1 MRAITLNDFDSG
13 AALRDVPDPEPG
25 ANEIRVRVHTASLN
39 PYDFFVANGL
49 AKGMME
55 YDFPVTVGADFA
67 GIVDK
72 VGEEVSRYSVGDEV
86 FGFVSTPPTLKLGTW
101 AEYLVVPED
110 MFVAA
115 KPANA
120 TMLEAGALGI
130 AATAAL
136 TAVEAID
143 PQPGET
149 VLIVG
154 ATGGVGGY
162 ALQLAAARGAA
173 VIATSRAEDEERL
186 RGYGAADTIDY
197 KKTDV
202 AATVRDRYPDGVKG
216 LIDTVNQTEGLNA
229 MAELVA
235 DGGHVAS
242 PLAQLDPDE
251 LVKRNVTATFVMA
264 SPAPDRLTA
273 VAEQVD
279 AGNLKV
285 PIQSVHPL
293 DGTLDAFEEKAQ
305 QGTHG
310 KLALAI
316 VEPDED

>member
-1 MRAITLNDFDSG
+1 MRAITLIDFESG
-13 AALRDVPDPEPG
+13 AALRDAPDPQPG
-25 ANEIRVRVHTASLN
+25 VNEIRVRVHSSSLN

-72 VGEEVSRYSVGDEV
+72 VGQEVSRYSVGDEV

-101 AEYLVVPED
+101 AEYVVVPED

-115 KPANA
+115 KPTNA

-162 ALQLAAARGAA
+162 ALQLAAARGAY
-173 VIATSRAEDEERL
+173 VIATSRPEDEERL
-186 RGYGAADTIDY
+186 RGYGASDTIDY
-197 KKTDV
+197 KNTDV
-202 AATVRDRYPDGVKG
+202 AATIRERYPDGVTG
-216 LIDTVNQTEGLNA
+216 LIDSVNQPDGLNA
-229 MAELVA
+229 MAQVVA
-235 DGGHVAS
+235 DGGRVAS
-242 PLAQLDPDE
+242 PLAQPDPDE
-251 LVKRNVTATFVMA
+251 LAKRNVTTAFVIA
-264 SPAPDRLTA
+264 SPAPDRLTG

-279 AGNLKV
+279 AGNLRV

-316 VEPDED
+316 VEPA

>member
-1 MRAITLNDFDSG
+1 MRAITLIDFESG
-13 AALRDVPDPEPG
+13 AALRDAPDPQPG
-25 ANEIRVRVHTASLN
+25 VNEIRVRVHSSSLN

-72 VGEEVSRYSVGDEV
+72 VGQEVSRYSVGDEV

-101 AEYLVVPED
+101 AEYVVVPED

-115 KPANA
+115 KPTNA

-162 ALQLAAARGAA
+162 ALQLAAARGAY
-173 VIATSRAEDEERL
+173 VIATSRPEDEERL
-186 RGYGAADTIDY
+186 RGYGASDTIDY
-197 KKTDV
+197 KNTDV
-202 AATVRDRYPDGVKG
+202 AATIRERYPDGVTG
-216 LIDTVNQTEGLNA
+216 LIDSVNQPDGLTA
-229 MAELVA
+229 MAQVVA
-235 DGGHVAS
+235 DGGRVAS
-242 PLAQLDPDE
+242 PLAQPDPDE
-251 LVKRNVTATFVMA
+251 LAKRNVTTAFVIA
-264 SPAPDRLTA
+264 SPAPDRLTG

-279 AGNLKV
+279 AGNLRV

-316 VEPDED
+316 VEPA

>member
-1 MRAITLNDFDSG
+1 MRAITLIDFESG
-13 AALRDVPDPEPG
+13 AALRDAPDPQPG
-25 ANEIRVRVHTASLN
+25 VNEIRVRVHSSSLN

-72 VGEEVSRYSVGDEV
+72 VGQEVSRYSVGDEV

-101 AEYLVVPED
+101 AEYVVVPED

-115 KPANA
+115 KPTNA

-162 ALQLAAARGAA
+162 ALQLAAARGAY
-173 VIATSRAEDEERL
+173 VIATSRPEDEERL
-186 RGYGAADTIDY
+186 RGYGASDTIDY
-197 KKTDV
+197 KNTDV
-202 AATVRDRYPDGVKG
+202 AATIRERYPDGVTG
-216 LIDTVNQTEGLNA
+216 LIDSVNQPDGLNA
-229 MAELVA
+229 MAQVVA
-235 DGGHVAS
+235 DGGRVAS
-242 PLAQLDPDE
+242 PLAQPDPDE
-251 LVKRNVTATFVMA
+251 LAKRNVTTAFVIA
-264 SPAPDRLTA
+264 SPASHR
-273 VAEQVD
+273 
-279 AGNLKV
+279 AG
-285 PIQSVHPL
+285 
-293 DGTLDAFEEKAQ
+293 GRT
-305 QGTHG
+305 G
-310 KLALAI
+310 LA
-316 VEPDED
+316 P